1 MSLAVIS
8 AACGAAA
15 AILAKRLLGR
25 TESWLLL
32 GPNFLIIAV
41 LMTPAAPFAFRFSA
55 SAGHIGLLGA
65 VIAIDLLANLALFA
79 AIRTG
84 SLGWVLPAASL
95 VPAFALLAAVPLFPS
110 QVQFPVVAAALI
122 VITSVFFLQATDPL
136 PGGEADTSPP
146 PGQRSPK
153 GARVALAYALASAA
167 LFGISSNLAK
177 LLLQGHQAAT
187 NPFSLYFLRAWG
199 IGITAALVVG
209 SRVGFRFGLPLGSV
223 TIRAVFVIGQWLL
236 FLTALQKG
244 NIVAVSAA
252 ANTIPVFSLAGAWF
266 FLGERLTRRRVLAA
280 LGATGGV
287 GLLLAL
293 TGP

>member
-1 MSLAVIS
+1 MYLAVIS
-8 AACGAAA
+8 AVCGAAA
-15 AILAKRLLGR
+15 AILAKRLLGK

-41 LMTPAAPFAFRFSA
+41 LMTPAAPLLFRFSA
-55 SAGHIGLLGA
+55 SAGHIELLGA
-65 VIAIDLLANLALFA
+65 VIAIDLLANLALFS

-95 VPAFALLAAVPLFPS
+95 VPAFALIAAVPLFPS
-110 QVQFPVVAAALI
+110 QVQFPVVAAALV
-122 VITSVFFLQATDPL
+122 VIISVFFLQASDHL
-136 PGGEADTSPP
+136 SGGEAE
-146 PGQRSPK
+146 PGSTPGRRSPN
-153 GARVALAYALASAA
+153 GGRLALAYALASAA
-167 LFGISSNLAK
+167 LFGISSNLSK
-177 LLLQGHQAAT
+177 LLLQGHHAAT

-199 IGITAALVVG
+199 IGIIAALVVG
-209 SRVGFRFGLPLGSV
+209 RRAGFRFGLPLGSV
-223 TIRAVFVIGQWLL
+223 TVRAVFVIAQWLL

-252 ANTIPVFSLAGAWF
+252 ANTIPVFSLAGAWL

-293 TGP
+293 TNP